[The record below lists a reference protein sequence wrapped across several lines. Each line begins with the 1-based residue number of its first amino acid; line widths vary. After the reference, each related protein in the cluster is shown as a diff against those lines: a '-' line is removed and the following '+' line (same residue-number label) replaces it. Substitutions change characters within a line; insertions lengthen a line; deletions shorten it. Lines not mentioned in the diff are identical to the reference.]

1 MAKTE
6 FRLKKY
12 TFVVDKKIVGER
24 SVVQQKDSTGYW
36 LPLPAC
42 AELVYLKDEK
52 DMLFYD

>member
-24 SVVQQKDSTGYW
+24 SVVQQKDYTGYW
-36 LPLPAC
+36 LPLSVSP
-42 AELVYLKDEK
+42 EVVYLKDEK